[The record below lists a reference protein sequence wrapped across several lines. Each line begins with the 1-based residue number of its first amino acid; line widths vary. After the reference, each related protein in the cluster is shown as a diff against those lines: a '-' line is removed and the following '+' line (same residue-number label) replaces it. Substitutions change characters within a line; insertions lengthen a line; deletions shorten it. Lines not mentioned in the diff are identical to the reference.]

1 MHWRRKWQPT
11 PVFLPGES
19 QGQGSLVGCYLWDRT
34 QSDTTE
40 ATEQQQQHP
49 NWVSS
54 TGLYSDLFSPGSEKT
69 PCPMCQGALLLNL
82 PEFRSA
88 GAQTTTS
95 HNGQA
100 EPGTHLL
107 LVQVIESMRVLG
119 DHLHTSLLGHLHDG
133 CVPFFPKGF
142 RVILK
147 GQAGHPPFLWG
158 ERICNA
164 HHCWGEGSWA
174 GTQLPAER
182 KPSTWGDVSQ
192 HTGDD
197 DLNQKANHLRAP
209 RFEEAGP

>member
-1 MHWRRKWQPT
+1 
-11 PVFLPGES
+11 
-19 QGQGSLVGCYLWDRT
+19 
-34 QSDTTE
+34 
-40 ATEQQQQHP
+40 
-49 NWVSS
+49 
-54 TGLYSDLFSPGSEKT
+54 
-69 PCPMCQGALLLNL
+69 MCQGALLLNL

-88 GAQTTTS
+88 GVQTTNS

-147 GQAGHPPFLWG
+147 GQAGHAPFLLG
-158 ERICNA
+158 ERICND

-174 GTQLPAER
+174 GTQVLAER
-182 KPSTWGDVSQ
+182 KPSTWGDVSER
-192 HTGDD
+192 TGDD

-209 RFEEAGP
+209 RFKEAGPRGEANSPQQWSPRLAVPTGSGERWAALGATGVLVGEEYSRKL